1 MISTLLELKFYL
13 RERQLKEMNREKKE
27 GRKESGGKG
36 QREDRQEEERR
47 KERRKLSQ
55 NVINTI
61 EERKVENK
69 DSWKY
74 YICLWF
80 CGIKWVYVWGAGKAL
95 LKS

>member
-1 MISTLLELKFYL
+1 MKSGLE
-13 RERQLKEMNREKKE
+13 
-27 GRKESGGKG
+27 
-36 QREDRQEEERR
+36 
-47 KERRKLSQ
+47 

-80 CGIKWVYVWGAGKAL
+80 CSIKWVYVWGAGKAL
-95 LKS
+95 LKSCIYLAAPGLSCCEQDL